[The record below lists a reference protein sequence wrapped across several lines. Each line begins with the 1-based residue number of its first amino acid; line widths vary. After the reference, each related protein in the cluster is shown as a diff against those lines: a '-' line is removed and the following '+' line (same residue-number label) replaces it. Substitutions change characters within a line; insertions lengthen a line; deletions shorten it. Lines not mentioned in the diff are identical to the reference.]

1 VEDWWIFPVCK
12 GRASRRARSTT
23 ISINWQA
30 PPDFAAWPDP
40 RGQRLDMQN
49 ICDCIALIER
59 IRQLELLDP
68 LLCGRINQTNV
79 RHRKEQEGPYPP
91 SSVSTNDSNVSTLY
105 GAGSLGAIS
114 LGANAITWSSI
125 VIASFEYVRDANQTG
140 SEGKRVNHLHSLPV
154 HIGADLSKA
163 W

>member
-1 VEDWWIFPVCK
+1 MRLYSTYRTNQTARV
-12 GRASRRARSTT
+12 ARS
-23 ISINWQA
+23 
-30 PPDFAAWPDP
+30 AALRADQSD
-40 RGQRLDMQN
+40 QRT
-49 ICDCIALIER
+49 ASE
-59 IRQLELLDP
+59 
-68 LLCGRINQTNV
+68 
-79 RHRKEQEGPYPP
+79 EQEGPYPP